1 MAPAEQPGQAGH
13 EPYTCLWNGHP
24 RASQDCRAGTAARCP
39 PCPSLEHQGHHQE
52 PAAQTSTHHLLHEPP
67 VPTLGGLHSQDL
79 LLPCYR

>member
-1 MAPAEQPGQAGH
+1 MAPAEQPWTGWAQAIHLPVEWPPSCQPGLQGRH
-13 EPYTCLWNGHP
+13 SSEVSTLPFTGAP
-24 RASQDCRAGTAARCP
+24 RT
-39 PCPSLEHQGHHQE
+39 